1 MSNDVNGWLPG
12 LIGPLDLQTNG
23 TDVVARRVVWNF
35 NGFRITDDLARLNF
49 TIEGFAGDA
58 DGIAT
63 ITATEVLSDGDAF
76 VKPISKIGHVA
87 TANAT
92 PVEVVLFTLTDPE
105 VLRLDA
111 IVTATNEDAS
121 INATYTLRALATYTG
136 GTPAISGGTDAT
148 PVETD
153 AGLNAALSLDGEDVI
168 LTVTGL
174 AATDLVFGY
183 EIRAQRQRGI

>member
-23 TDVVARRVVWNF
+23 VDVDARRVVWNF
-35 NGFRITDDLARLNF
+35 NGFRISDDLTKLNF

-63 ITATEVLSDGDAF
+63 ITAVEVLSDGDAY

-92 PVEVVLFTLTDPE
+92 PVETVLFTLTDPE

-111 IVTATNEDAS
+111 IVTVTSDDAA
-121 INATYTLRALATYTG
+121 INGTYTLRALATYTG

-153 AGLNAALSLDGEDVI
+153 AGLNAALSLDGADVI
-168 LTVTGL
+168 LTTTGL

>member
-12 LIGPLDLQTNG
+12 LIGPLDLQNDG
-23 TDVVARRVVWNF
+23 VDVTARRVVWNF
-35 NGFRITDDLARLNF
+35 NGFRITDDLTKLNF
-49 TIEGFAGDA
+49 TIEGFAGDEN
-58 DGIAT
+58 GSAT
-63 ITATEVLSDGDAF
+63 ITATEVVADGDAF
-76 VKPISKIGHVA
+76 VKLISKYGHVA

-92 PVEVVLFTLTDPE
+92 PVVTVLFTLSDPE
-105 VLRLDA
+105 VLRLDG
-111 IVTATNEDAS
+111 IVTVTSEDAA
-121 INATYTLRALATYTG
+121 INGTYTLRALATYTG